1 MLLKAQALI
10 ANEDSMVS
18 LSGTIYRLKNLHVHV
33 DMVGEISEE
42 NSREIL
48 QLSFSFSV
56 FKTK

>member
-48 QLSFSFSV
+48 QLS
-56 FKTK
+56 